1 MSGNASSFGRAI
13 PPEKSIQNLTT
24 ASPGTNSNPKKSTDA
39 MGKLATFESRK
50 PKFSME
56 EVILPA
62 SVRQEITTLKS
73 RITNHELIYR
83 QWGFEA
89 IDKKGVN
96 MAVNLYGP
104 PGTGK
109 TMCAEA
115 LAADFGKP
123 ILEVNY
129 AEIESKYVGDT
140 PKNIVAAF
148 RAAKQDN
155 ALLFFDEAD
164 SILGR
169 RLTNVTQ
176 SADHGVNASRSVMLK
191 QLDEFDGIV
200 VFATNL
206 ARNYDGAFVRRI
218 LMHVFVAPPD
228 ESCRLLL
235 WRKMISSKVPGAH
248 AVDFAAL
255 ARESDGLTGGLIK
268 NATLLALSEL
278 AEQPCSERR
287 FSTDHVRRAMGTV
300 RRAHQEVGSSPI
312 FAHAVM
318 SSVADPSSAGTKPP
332 CSG

>member
-1 MSGNASSFGRAI
+1 
-13 PPEKSIQNLTT
+13 
-24 ASPGTNSNPKKSTDA
+24 

-50 PKFSME
+50 PKFRME

-73 RITNHELIYR
+73 RITNHDLIYR

-89 IDKKGVN
+89 IDHKGIN

-148 RAAKQDN
+148 RAAKQDS
-155 ALLFFDEAD
+155 AVLFFDEAD

-218 LMHVFVAPPD
+218 LMHVYVAPPD

-235 WRKMISSKVPGAH
+235 WRRMISPKVPGVE
-248 AVDFAAL
+248 AVDFATL
-255 ARESDGLTGGLIK
+255 AKESDGLTGGLIK

-287 FSTDHVRRAMGTV
+287 LSTDHVRRAIGMV
-300 RRAHQEVGSSPI
+300 RRSHEEVGSLPVLTR
-312 FAHAVM
+312 AVI
-318 SSVADPSSAGTKPP
+318 SSITDPSSAAEKPQG
-332 CSG
+332 SD